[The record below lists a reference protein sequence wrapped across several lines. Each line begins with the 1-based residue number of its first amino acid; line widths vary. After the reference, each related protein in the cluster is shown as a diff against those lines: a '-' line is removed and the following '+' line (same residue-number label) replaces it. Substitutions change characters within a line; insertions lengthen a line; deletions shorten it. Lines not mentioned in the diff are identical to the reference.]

1 MNGAAAGL
9 APASDWRTWEAAGRL
24 PACGDG
30 NEFGTRYAEDFAL
43 LAEHGLRAV
52 RLTIDWARLVPAAGR
67 PDATELERLGQVLDA
82 ADGAGV
88 GVWACLHDLALPGWF
103 LDEGGFADDK
113 ARVWWSRWVELVAD
127 GFGDRFAGWVP
138 LAEPVTWALDGY
150 LLGVTPPGRRDPEQ
164 LAAAIR
170 GVHLAWRDAWRILR
184 GGAPVATSHRVGPV
198 HAADQTVP
206 AQRQA
211 HLADELLWGS
221 WVSGL
226 RDGILRVPG
235 LAEEEVAD
243 LAGSGDVIGIAYE
256 GAIAVTGGGRVPAL
270 PCRRRRGR
278 VGLGPVARGAGR
290 HPAPRGRR
298 AAGPAGA
305 GVVARRRDGRRRV
318 AGRPAARDRRRAGRR
333 SRRRDRPARLVPSQR
348 HRRLRGTPRLL
359 GPLRALRPG
368 PQRQGQRRAL
378 QLATSGPDAGAA
390 QSPPASGRRCR
401 AQRVPPAGARASA
414 AAPEGGP
421 RPDRLLVE
429 PLRQVQALQH
439 ELDGAGH
446 GGR

>member
-1 MNGAAAGL
+1 M
-9 APASDWRTWEAAGRL
+9 
-24 PACGDG
+24 
-30 NEFGTRYAEDFAL
+30 
-43 LAEHGLRAV
+43 
-52 RLTIDWARLVPAAGR
+52 
-67 PDATELERLGQVLDA
+67 
-82 ADGAGV
+82 
-88 GVWACLHDLALPGWF
+88 
-103 LDEGGFADDK
+103 
-113 ARVWWSRWVELVAD
+113 
-127 GFGDRFAGWVP
+127 P

-211 HLADELLWGS
+211 HLADEVLWGS

-256 GAIAVTGGGRVPAL
+256 GAIAVTGEGAFRPYPPDVAVAESGWAPW
-270 PCRRRRGR
+270 PE
-278 VGLGPVARGAGR
+278 GLAVTL
-290 HPAPRGRR
+290 
-298 AAGPAGA
+298 
-305 GVVARRRDGRRRV
+305 RRV
-318 AGRPAARDRRRAGRR
+318 ADELPGRPVLVSSHGVGTADDEWRGDLLRETVDVLAAAR
-333 SRRRDRPARLVPSQR
+333 RRRDRPARLVPSQR

-368 PQRQGQRRAL
+368 PQRQGQ
-378 QLATSGPDAGAA
+378 LAPL
-390 QSPPASGRRCR
+390 ASGHRGRPAAERCR
-401 AQRVPPAGARASA
+401 SA

-421 RPDRLLVE
+421 RADRLLVE
-429 PLRQVQALQH
+429 PLRQVQALEH

>member
-1 MNGAAAGL
+1 VSETPFAWGAVVNGAAAGL
-9 APASDWRTWEAAGRL
+9 APASDWRAWDAAGRL
-24 PACGDG
+24 PACGEG

-67 PDATELERLGQVLDA
+67 PDATELEWLGQVLDA
-82 ADGAGV
+82 ADSAGV

-138 LAEPVTWALDGY
+138 LAEPVSWAFDGY

-184 GGAPVATSHRVGPV
+184 GGAPVATSHRLGPI

-235 LAEEEVAD
+235 LAEEDVAD

-256 GAIAVTGGGRVPAL
+256 GAIAVTAEGAFRPYPPDVAVAESGWAPW
-270 PCRRRRGR
+270 PE
-278 VGLGPVARGAGR
+278 GLAVTL
-290 HPAPRGRR
+290 
-298 AAGPAGA
+298 
-305 GVVARRRDGRRRV
+305 RRV
-318 AGRPAARDRRRAGRR
+318 ADELPGRPVLVSSHGVGTADDEWRGDLLRETVDVLAAARADGIDLRGWFHRSAIDGYEGRLGF
-333 SRRRDRPARLVPSQR
+333 SVPYGLFDRDRNAKDSVASLQTAIAAS
-348 HRRLRGTPRLL
+348 L
-359 GPLRALRPG
+359 G
-368 PQRQGQRRAL
+368 
-378 QLATSGPDAGAA
+378 
-390 QSPPASGRRCR
+390 
-401 AQRVPPAGARASA
+401 
-414 AAPEGGP
+414 
-421 RPDRLLVE
+421 
-429 PLRQVQALQH
+429 
-439 ELDGAGH
+439 
-446 GGR
+446 